1 MVGKS
6 VMFSNVIVDIAFPC
20 CLVFGQSCCE
30 VSDNLSDVGGMA
42 VEQLDLID
50 SSLSVPWFISNLRSA
65 MNSLWAM
72 QILKGCRMQ
81 EMFTDMLF
89 MYGIVALVVGV
100 VVLLVV
106 VGPLSNDVFIVVVL

>member
-6 VMFSNVIVDIAFPC
+6 VMFSNVIVDIAFPR
-20 CLVFGQSCCE
+20 CLVFSQSCCE

-89 MYGIVALVVGV
+89 MYGIVSLVVGV
-100 VVLLVV
+100 AVLLVV
-106 VGPLSNDVFIVVVL
+106 VGPLPNDVFIVVVL

>member
-6 VMFSNVIVDIAFPC
+6 VMFSNVIVDIAFPRC
-20 CLVFGQSCCE
+20 FVFSQFCSE
-30 VSDNLSDVGGMA
+30 VSDNLSDVGGTA

-65 MNSLWAM
+65 MKGLWVM

-81 EMFTDMLF
+81 EMFADMLF

-100 VVLLVV
+100 AVLLVV
-106 VGPLSNDVFIVVVL
+106 LGPLVFHQMTSSL